1 MIFMDLESL
10 PTHRRTSCSVLVADA
25 FVKWV
30 SELGL
35 WRGISRRKGL

>member
-25 FVKWV
+25 FVKCV
-30 SELGL
+30 FRTQSLEMYL
-35 WRGISRRKGL
+35 